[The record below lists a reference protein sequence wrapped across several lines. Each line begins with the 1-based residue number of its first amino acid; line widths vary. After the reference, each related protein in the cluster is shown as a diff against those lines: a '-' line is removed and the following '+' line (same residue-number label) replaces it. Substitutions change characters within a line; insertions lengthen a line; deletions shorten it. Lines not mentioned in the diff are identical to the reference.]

1 MGDSTERVGKMV
13 GSSSVRWWLLLGLG
27 LVVLAVA
34 GALVYGRVAPAS
46 PPPAMGAID
55 GGVTARQAF
64 TAAAELA
71 AQWQADAGLSVA
83 SCHWPAVEIQS
94 GAAEWDFQFFSPS
107 TGRLA
112 LVAADGETAR
122 VVREGLSPYVVPMFS
137 AEAWQV
143 DSDQALQTW
152 WDRGGRRWVARRPDT
167 DLAMQLRMPDNGDDG
182 PVWTVVGLVVG
193 AEAAFSVRVNA
204 TDGTLLEQ

>member
-1 MGDSTERVGKMV
+1 MA

-27 LVVLAVA
+27 LVLLAVV

-46 PPPAMGAID
+46 PPPIGGAVD

-71 AQWQADAGLSVA
+71 AQWQEDAGLSVA
-83 SCHWPAVEIQS
+83 SCHWPAVEVQS
-94 GAAEWDFQFFSPS
+94 GGAVEWNFQFFSPS
-107 TGRLA
+107 TQRLA
-112 LVAADGETAR
+112 LVAADGEAAR
-122 VVREGLSPYVVPMFS
+122 VVRESLSPYVVPTFS
-137 AEAWQV
+137 AEAWRV

-152 WDRGGRRWVARRPDT
+152 WDRGGGRWVARRPDI
-167 DLAMQLRMPDNGDDG
+167 DLAMQLRMPDDGDDD

-193 AEAAFSVRVNA
+193 ADATFSVRVNA

>member
-1 MGDSTERVGKMV
+1 MV

-46 PPPAMGAID
+46 PPSMVGTVG

-64 TAAAELA
+64 AAAAEMA
-71 AQWQADAGLSVA
+71 TQWQEDAGLSVA
-83 SCHWPAVEIQS
+83 SCHRPAVEARS
-94 GAAEWDFQFFSPS
+94 GGTVEWNFQFFSSS
-107 TGRLA
+107 TRRLA
-112 LVAADGETAR
+112 LVAADGETAW
-122 VVREGLSPYVVPMFS
+122 VVREGLSPYVVPTFS
-137 AEAWQV
+137 AEAWRV

-152 WDRGGRRWVARRPDT
+152 WDRGGGRWVVRRPDT

-193 AEAAFSVRVNA
+193 AEATFSVRVNA